1 MVELAVPLLA
11 LGGMYVI
18 SQDKKNKEGYT
29 NMTQRQN
36 SLPGINPPTPTT
48 NFPLTEPVTSKNN
61 INAYLNPNQYSDKYY
76 NPKNYASNEK
86 TQPSN

>member
-11 LGGMYVI
+11 LGGMYVV
-18 SQDKKNKEGYT
+18 SKQKKNNKSDIEGYT

-48 NFPLTEPVTSKNN
+48 NYPLTEPVTSKNN
-61 INAYLNPNQYSDKYY
+61 TNALNKIPDFIKIGLVLL
-76 NPKNYASNEK
+76 
-86 TQPSN
+86 